1 MLLQKGFRLIVER
14 VFLLCSCSCSSQ
26 FSQCGA
32 GHSCSLSHLVVI
44 SYKKL
49 INIFL
54 KQTKQITLLQKG
66 FHLTVERVFSM
77 WSWAELLVSHL
88 VVIDFTLQT
97 QRQSFLLCFHHYCVD
112 RGTSLFDVSQ
122 CHICF
127 CFFLF
132 VFDDHPVTSN
142 RHKKIFVYMISA
154 VQNC

>member
-1 MLLQKGFRLIVER
+1 M
-14 VFLLCSCSCSSQ
+14 
-26 FSQCGA
+26 
-32 GHSCSLSHLVVI
+32 
-44 SYKKL
+44 
-49 INIFL
+49 NIFV
-54 KQTKQITLLQKG
+54 KQNKTKQITLLQKG

-97 QRQSFLLCFHHYCVD
+97 QRQSFLLCFPHYCVD

-132 VFDDHPVTSN
+132 VFLMIPWLVTVTKKSLSTWSLQCKIVKVNKFEFLELFEFLIQIFMHKPVDKN
-142 RHKKIFVYMISA
+142 INISHLNLVECA
-154 VQNC
+154 T

>member
-1 MLLQKGFRLIVER
+1 M
-14 VFLLCSCSCSSQ
+14 FLLLLLSV
-26 FSQCGA
+26 FSM
-32 GHSCSLSHLVVI
+32 CSLAQLLIIYLVVI
-44 SYKKL
+44 SYQKL
-49 INIFL
+49 INIFVKL
-54 KQTKQITLLQKG
+54 TKQIMILQKG
-66 FHLTVERVFSM
+66 IHLTVECVFSM

-132 VFDDHPVTSN
+132 VFDDPVTSN
-142 RHKKIFVYMISA
+142 CHKKIFVYMISA
-154 VQNC
+154 VQNY

>member
-1 MLLQKGFRLIVER
+1 MLLQKGFRLILKR
-14 VFLLCSCSCSSQ
+14 VFCYVPALAPLSFLNVELGIAACQSSRCY
-26 FSQCGA
+26 F
-32 GHSCSLSHLVVI
+32 I
-44 SYKKL
+44 KKL
-49 INIFL
+49 INIFV
-54 KQTKQITLLQKG
+54 KQTKQKRMLLQKG

-132 VFDDHPVTSN
+132 VFDDPVTSN